1 MTWGNR
7 FRLFF
12 GSIAVLVLAGALT
25 LVFNQRQHGAT
36 SETATI
42 TAVDYPVGSTYPGTV
57 TAVEVKE
64 GQQVQAG
71 APLVSVRSA
80 SLLHD
85 LRQGL
90 VTAKSLGYTVSSSGV
105 IRFES
110 AVDGTVHGLGVR
122 PGMFVQAGNR
132 LLTVAKAGSLTVA
145 AKVSLTPT
153 DYGRL
158 QRGAA
163 VDLLL
168 PNQRSVVG
176 RVGDVSVSTVG
187 DRALAQISITSAHLV
202 DGGENGLIQ
211 AGTPVTA
218 TVHLQDDGPLAGVL
232 DSGRALLRKV
242 GL

>member
-12 GSIAVLVLAGALT
+12 GSIGVLVLVAGLT
-25 LVFNQRQHGAT
+25 LVFNQRQHSAT

-42 TAVDYPVGSTYPGTV
+42 TAVDYPVGSSYAGTV
-57 TAVEVKE
+57 TQVQVTE
-64 GQQVQAG
+64 GQQVRAG
-71 APLVSVRSA
+71 EPLVSVRSA

-90 VTAKSLGYTVSSSGV
+90 VTVKSLGYTVSKTGV
-105 IRFES
+105 IQFES
-110 AVDGTVHGLGVR
+110 AVDGTVHGLQVR
-122 PGMFVQAGNR
+122 SGMFVQAGAT
-132 LLTVAKAGSLTVA
+132 LLTVARSGSLTVA

-158 QRGAA
+158 ERGAP

-168 PNQRSVVG
+168 PNQSTVEG
-176 RVGDVSVSTVG
+176 RVGDVAVSTAG
-187 DRALAQISITSAHLV
+187 SRAVAQIEVKSSKLI
-202 DGGENGLIQ
+202 DGGEGGLIQ

-232 DSGRALLRKV
+232 DAGKAMLHKV

>member
-7 FRLFF
+7 FRLLL
-12 GSIAVLVLAGALT
+12 GSIGVLVLVGALT
-25 LVFNQRQHGAT
+25 VVFNQRQHSAT

-57 TAVEVKE
+57 TAVAVHE

-71 APLVSVRSA
+71 DPLVAVRSA

-90 VTAKSLGYTVSSSGV
+90 VTVKSLGYSVSPTGV

-110 AVDGTVHGLGVR
+110 AVDGTVRGLEAR
-122 PGMFVQAGNR
+122 PGMFVQAGAK
-132 LLTVAKAGSLTVA
+132 LLTVAKADSLTVA
-145 AKVSLTPT
+145 AKVSLTAA
-153 DYGRL
+153 DFGRL
-158 QRGAA
+158 DRGAR

-168 PNQRSVVG
+168 PNQRTVQG
-176 RVGDVSVSTVG
+176 RVGDISVATTG
-187 DRALAQISITSAHLV
+187 DRALADLEVRSAALA
-202 DGGENGLIQ
+202 DGGDDGLIQ

-218 TVHLQDDGPLAGVL
+218 TVHLRDDGPLAGVL
-232 DSGRALLRKV
+232 DAGRGLLRQI

>member
-7 FRLFF
+7 FRLLF
-12 GSIAVLVLAGALT
+12 GSIGVLVLVAALT
-25 LVFNQRQHGAT
+25 VVFNQRQHSAT

-42 TAVDYPVGSTYPGTV
+42 AAVDYPVGSSYSGTV
-57 TAVEVKE
+57 TRVQVKE
-64 GQQVQAG
+64 GQQVHAG
-71 APLVSVRSA
+71 DPLVSVRSA

-90 VTAKSLGYTVSSSGV
+90 VTTKSLGYSVSKTG
-105 IRFES
+105 IIQFQS
-110 AVDGTVHGLGVR
+110 AVDGSVHGLQVR
-122 PGMFVQAGNR
+122 SGMFVEAGAT
-132 LLTVAKAGSLTVA
+132 LLTVARSGSLTVA

-158 QRGAA
+158 ARGAA

-168 PNQRSVVG
+168 PNQSTIPG
-176 RVGDVSVSTVG
+176 HVGDIAVSTAG
-187 DRALAQISITSAHLV
+187 DRAIAQIEVTSTQLV
-202 DGGENGLIQ
+202 DGSEGGLVQ

-218 TVHLQDDGPLAGVL
+218 TVHLKDDGPLAGVT
-232 DSGRALLRKV
+232 DAGKALLHKV